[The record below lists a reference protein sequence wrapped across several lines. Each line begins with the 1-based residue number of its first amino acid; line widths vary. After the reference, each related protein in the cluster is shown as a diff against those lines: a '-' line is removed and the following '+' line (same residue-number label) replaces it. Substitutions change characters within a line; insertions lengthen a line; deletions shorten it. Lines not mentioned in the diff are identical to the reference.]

1 MALRPAGRQL
11 RQASDDQGRGPY
23 GDRLSCALDQIGDSD
38 TFRFAGG
45 SGGTVNVQDLAA
57 RGVVSMAGASGL
69 E

>member
-23 GDRLSCALDQIGDSD
+23 GDRLSCALAHIGDGD
-38 TFRFAGG
+38 TFRFVGG
-45 SGGTVNVQDLAA
+45 SGTVKVQDLAA